1 MYIVTHQNINT
12 GYILPPKDNTNIK
25 YILPAI
31 ANTKTNKNK
40 DKTRIKIYKKY
51 LHLLHNQHQ
60 NSAQTFTA
68 SHTMTFRL
76 KNFIAKNG
84 ERFTQIYEAD
94 NPGFPL
100 FHPTLYC
107 ALELRNNITHKTQK
121 NHMRTIKKILTWGQ
135 NMKIPI
141 DSRFEKNEFLSMAE
155 CRSLVNFLAIK
166 RNSTTGDTIC
176 NAKINDALITSSKYL
191 VWLAFTICGTKL
203 SSQAKESIALMEAE
217 ILRQKRKKGS
227 SAAASRK
234 IIAKKLSTK
243 METELKNIFSSLL
256 SINTDNPN
264 LKIYFRTMICL
275 QILYET
281 GMRIGELLSLQLSS
295 YDDGTGGDEPS
306 LSVKRSHDD
315 PKDDRVNQPT
325 AKTLERM
332 LSISEDLNSKIT
344 YYLDKHRQYIPGVGF
359 ELDDFIFVNHIRGN
373 RQGKAVQCSAFENSI
388 SRIREKNHKLK
399 GLHPHLLRHH
409 WNYLFSIEAKSLGF
423 SQERTRTTREYCMGW
438 ADNSQQSA
446 RYNLRD
452 IQEDAMKIGK
462 KIANDT
468 TR

>member
-1 MYIVTHQNINT
+1 MT
-12 GYILPPKDNTNIK
+12 
-25 YILPAI
+25 
-31 ANTKTNKNK
+31 
-40 DKTRIKIYKKY
+40 YK
-51 LHLLHNQHQ
+51 
-60 NSAQTFTA
+60 
-68 SHTMTFRL
+68 L

-84 ERFTQIYEAD
+84 ERFTQIYDAD
-94 NPGFPL
+94 NLGFPV

-121 NHMRTIKKILTWGQ
+121 GRMHIIKKILTWGQ
-135 NMKIPI
+135 NMNIPL
-141 DSRFEKNEFLSMAE
+141 DSRFEKQQFFSMAE

-166 RNSTTGDTIC
+166 RNSTNGETIC
-176 NAKINDALITSSKYL
+176 NTKFNDAIITSSKYI
-191 VWLAFTICGTKL
+191 VWLAFIICGTNL
-203 SSQAKESIALMEAE
+203 SPKAKESIARMEAE
-217 ILRQKRKKGS
+217 ILRQTRKKGS

-234 IIAKKLSTK
+234 IIGKKISSE

-256 SINTDNPN
+256 SINTEKPN
-264 LKIYFRTMICL
+264 VKIYFRNMICL

-281 GMRIGELLSLQLSS
+281 GMRVGELLSLQLSS

-306 LSVKRSHDD
+306 LSVKRRHDD

-325 AKTLERM
+325 AKTLERI

-344 YYLDKHRQYIPGVGF
+344 CYLDKHRQYIPGVGF
-359 ELDDFIFVNHIRGN
+359 DLEDYIFVNHIRGI

-388 SRIREKNHKLK
+388 SRIKEKNRKLK

-409 WNYLFSIEAKSLGF
+409 WNYLFSIEAKSLGL
-423 SQERTRTTREYCMGW
+423 SQERTRTTREYSMGW
-438 ADNSQQSA
+438 AENSQQSA

-452 IQEDAMKIGK
+452 IQEDAMKIGR